1 MRSLI
6 IHNPM
11 SGFGSDA
18 IFEFERALV
27 HAGDTCT
34 LHEIAADETPEMLAH
49 DAEGYDVVT
58 ISGGDGTVA
67 GLLYALR
74 YRDVPTCIFPSG
86 TANLFFAN
94 IGNAMEPA
102 ALARACRIGHTAQTD
117 IGEVRWTG
125 NDGTPRTHG
134 FGLMCGM
141 GFDAQ
146 LMASALPNK
155 KSMGEVAYF
164 AAALENTKPTV
175 SHFTIHVDG
184 EVHECDGI
192 TCMVANNAMMQGDI
206 EIVPDCTMTDGM
218 LDVIVLAVNDA
229 VQVLRPI
236 FAGLLD
242 RKGKSIGRPSIVTF
256 RGKEISIESS
266 EPMRIEVDGEVTED
280 EVGSYEA
287 TVWPKANRL
296 IVDGM
301 SRYHADSDDGP
312 RFSGT
317 DEIAFPA

>member
-117 IGEVRWTG
+117 I
-125 NDGTPRTHG
+125 
-134 FGLMCGM
+134 
-141 GFDAQ
+141 
-146 LMASALPNK
+146 
-155 KSMGEVAYF
+155 
-164 AAALENTKPTV
+164 
-175 SHFTIHVDG
+175 DG